1 MRSRS
6 GRCMLRQRSG
16 PVSCS
21 GMPPRAQPAA
31 PRQAALRRGR
41 SKSRMSSRFG
51 RRPARCIGLYRLS
64 MFVQRSKL
72 YIATLQPP
80 LQSAAM
86 SAMRLAA
93 RGGSNEPQV
102 SSEREVIKRTGRT
115 ALSNPVDSIS
125 GFENVP
131 AATPGAQGKWRS
143 SKLATWSNSLAV

>member
-1 MRSRS
+1 
-6 GRCMLRQRSG
+6 MLRAIASG
-16 PVSCS
+16 AGPSRS

-31 PRQAALRRGR
+31 PTPGGFMRGR

-72 YIATLQPP
+72 YIATLHPP

-93 RGGSNEPQV
+93 RG
-102 SSEREVIKRTGRT
+102 R
-115 ALSNPVDSIS
+115 
-125 GFENVP
+125 
-131 AATPGAQGKWRS
+131 
-143 SKLATWSNSLAV
+143 